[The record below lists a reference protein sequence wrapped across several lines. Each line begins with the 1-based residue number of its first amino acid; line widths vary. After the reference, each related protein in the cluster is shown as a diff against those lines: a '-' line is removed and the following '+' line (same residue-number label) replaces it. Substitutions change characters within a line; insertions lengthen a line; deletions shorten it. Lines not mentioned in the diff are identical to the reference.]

1 MLEFEKFIYHPP
13 ILSLQTFDSYPYLTD
28 LTLARHLATMPL
40 LLINVLSLLTCV
52 SIAMGAILIVTIA
65 AVKTSKGTLRM
76 SKGVKGQNVEE
87 YSYKDI
93 KKMTNNLREKL
104 GQGGFESVY
113 KGKLIDGRLI
123 AVKVLVE
130 PKGSDAEFTNEVA
143 TIGCIHHINVSWA
156 KYLHRGCENRT
167 LHLDIKPHN
176 ILLDEDFCPKIFYF
190 GLAKLYSNN
199 LSVIAL
205 TGVPRMIGYM
215 APEVYSRLFGVVSHK
230 SDAYSF
236 GMLLLEMVGGRKNFD
251 QQATN
256 SSEAYFP
263 DWVYSHLECGGDL
276 ELGDIK
282 RKEKKMEKRMIVVVE
297 MLDGNSQ
304 TLVLPPKP
312 SFSSPKRRSS
322 LESLFEDSRHTEL
335 PTLS

>member
-40 LLINVLSLLTCV
+40 LLINQ
-52 SIAMGAILIVTIA
+52 ILIVTIA
-65 AVKTSKGTLRM
+65 TVKTSKGTLRM

-93 KKMTNNLREKL
+93 KKMTNNLTEKL
-104 GQGGFESVY
+104 GKGGFESVY

-143 TIGCIHHINVSWA
+143 TIGCIHHINLVRLLGFCASWA
-156 KYLHRGCENRT
+156 EYLHHGCEKRT

-205 TGVPRMIGYM
+205 TGMPRMIGYM

-230 SDAYSF
+230 SDVYSF

-322 LESLFEDSRHTEL
+322 LESLFEDSRHIEL

>member
-1 MLEFEKFIYHPP
+1 
-13 ILSLQTFDSYPYLTD
+13 
-28 LTLARHLATMPL
+28 
-40 LLINVLSLLTCV
+40 
-52 SIAMGAILIVTIA
+52 
-65 AVKTSKGTLRM
+65 
-76 SKGVKGQNVEE
+76 
-87 YSYKDI
+87 
-93 KKMTNNLREKL
+93 MTNNLREKL

-123 AVKVLVE
+123 AVKPPLGNTAQSSTWY
-130 PKGSDAEFTNEVA
+130 K
-143 TIGCIHHINVSWA
+143 SWA

-263 DWVYSHLECGGDL
+263 DWTNAADRLSMM
-276 ELGDIK
+276 K
-282 RKEKKMEKRMIVVVE
+282 VVE